1 MRFVIQQLI
10 NAYQRFSRHF
20 PQRCR
25 YYPTCSH
32 YTQTAVQRFG
42 VLAGLLMGLSR
53 ILRCQ
58 PFAKGGFDP
67 VPQHFSLRRN
77 QDETAIMKASEKYY
91 GQTAQQNQIKH

>member
-1 MRFVIQQLI
+1 MRFVIQQMIKL
-10 NAYQRFSRHF
+10 YQRFSRHL
-20 PQRCR
+20 PQHCR

-32 YTQTAVQRFG
+32 YTQIAVQRFG
-42 VLAGLLMGLSR
+42 VFGLLMGLSR

-58 PFAKGGFDP
+58 PFARGGFDP

-77 QDETAIMKASEKYY
+77 QDKIAIMKVSEKYY